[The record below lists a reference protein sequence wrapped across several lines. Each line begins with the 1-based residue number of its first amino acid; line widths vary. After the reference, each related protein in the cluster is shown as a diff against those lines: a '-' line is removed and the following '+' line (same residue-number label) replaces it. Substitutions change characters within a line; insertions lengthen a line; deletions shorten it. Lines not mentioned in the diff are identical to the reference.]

1 MAAPADSTL
10 QAIYTKIRQLTRSP
24 SESMLTTADI
34 DQQVNTFILYDFPEN
49 LRLFSLK
56 TTFSFFTQP
65 NIDSYGASTDPAN
78 PLFEFFQNYISLEPP
93 VYIAGYE
100 ASYTQSRS
108 EFYRI
113 FPFVNSIANTQITGD
128 GLTTVFNGTL
138 SAIPVLP
145 NQVTFTARDINNV
158 GLVLYDDGNG
168 NLLSPQGVLG
178 QFYGTINYL
187 NGQFNLQFPSPP
199 AAGQPIFSETYPYS
213 PGRPTMMLF
222 YDNVFTFRP
231 VPDLAYKVT
240 IDAYVR
246 PTQLLAYN
254 QSPYLQQWWQ
264 YIAYGA
270 AKKVFENRMD
280 LDSVALIMPE
290 FNKQERLVLRTTL
303 VQQANQ
309 RVPTIYTVNNQSNG
323 YNPYGNQW

>member
-1 MAAPADSTL
+1 MAVPADSTL

-24 SESMLTTADI
+24 SEAVLRTQDI
-34 DQQVNTFILYDFPEN
+34 DQQINTFILYDFPEH

-65 NIDSYGASTDPAN
+65 LIDSYGASTVPSN
-78 PLFEFFQNYISLEPP
+78 PLFEFYQTYISLEPP

-113 FPFVNSIANTQITGD
+113 FPFVNSVANTQITGT
-128 GLTTVFNGTL
+128 GNIQSYSGIL
-138 SAIPVLP
+138 SAKPVLR
-145 NQVTFTARDINNV
+145 NQVTFTALDASGA
-158 GLVLYDDGNG
+158 GLVLSDDGNG
-168 NLLSPQGVLG
+168 NLTSPDGTST
-178 QFYGTINYL
+178 GTINYVTGAFTL
-187 NGQFNLQFPSPP
+187 NWTTAVAQGAS
-199 AAGQPIFSETYPYS
+199 IFSETYPYS

-240 IDAYVR
+240 IDAYIR
-246 PTQLLAYN
+246 PTQLLATN
-254 QSPYLQQWWQ
+254 QSPQLQQWWQ

-270 AKKVFENRMD
+270 AKKIFENRMD
-280 LDSVALIMPE
+280 LDSVALITPE

-309 RVPTIYTVNNQSNG
+309 RVPTIYTINNQSNG